1 MLTLLLAATVA
12 GLPAPQDLEP
22 PAPALTG
29 PSSTRLALPVA
40 VRFDDAL
47 SDDISRLTRKDTGQQ
62 EGATREPV
70 WAVARFGPGVARRHF
85 EQAKWGDKSAERTL
99 VVKSVSVVWSP
110 GPSYEV
116 KVVVDRYE
124 GEHRLGQATGT
135 GYGMPDRT
143 GERVGAAFAGPFAP
157 IVHND
162 ANQPKPLD
170 DGLVIRHATV
180 AALDNA
186 FYQLA
191 AVWSGEQ
198 LMAKYKADAEAATK
212 KAQDE
217 AKPKKK
223 GK

>member
-1 MLTLLLAATVA
+1 MLSLLLASAFA
-12 GLPAPQDLEP
+12 SLPAVQDLEP
-22 PAPALTG
+22 PAAALSG
-29 PSSTRLALPVA
+29 PSSTRLALPVE
-40 VRFDDAL
+40 VRFDDGL
-47 SDDISRLTRKDTGQQ
+47 TDDISKLVRKDTGQA

-70 WAVARFGPGVARRHF
+70 WAVARFAPAVARRHF
-85 EQAKWGDKSAERTL
+85 EQARWGGKQAERAL

-124 GEHRLGQATGT
+124 GEHRLGQATGS
-135 GYGMPDRT
+135 GWAMPDRS

-162 ANQPKPLD
+162 ANQPKPQD
-170 DGLVIRHATV
+170 DGLVIRQATV
-180 AALDNA
+180 TALDSA

-198 LMAKYKADAEAATK
+198 LTAKYRADAEAMMKKSQPAAPK
-212 KAQDE
+212 KA
-217 AKPKKK
+217 KSR
-223 GK
+223 